1 MRQMKTPHP
10 VQKDQE
16 SGDLL
21 GHIERFFTAH
31 FKDVSRPLRLVCG
44 LSGGSDSM
52 ALFHL
57 LKELAALRPL
67 DLTFVH
73 IDHRWRKESGEQAEL
88 LKKMCAQH
96 KMRYVGH
103 ELPVPQSSKN
113 LEALWRDGRLR
124 IFHQVVKERNASAL
138 VLAHH
143 AGDCVET
150 MLKRIF
156 EGAELSQLG
165 AMDGEV
171 YIGPMRIM
179 RPFLTLEKKQLKK
192 WLAIRHLTHFEDPT
206 NGDPKLWRGF
216 VRTQL
221 FSSVQGALGKEIDA
235 PLMRLW
241 RYAKEL
247 DKMLDSQLM
256 MSSLPHQFGITGIW
270 SEIPNTTSALL
281 LRHFFRKRA
290 ESFESHLPHRAAE
303 RLVDAALAKKSNCTV
318 EFGTC
323 RALVWKNL
331 VFFQSL
337 LAKSDDE
344 ILRLTDGKEHSIGIW
359 RVRASKVP
367 HHLAGISERGWK
379 CVWKGQFTAILK
391 SSSPMLSLPK
401 KGLKLRGKSAT
412 LATWWSK
419 NCVPPPLRSCVPVAM
434 ENGEVIDEWLS
445 ESARLQE
452 TSGDCD
458 DWILN
463 FSALPL
469 PFSRGDDRDKRIE

>member
-1 MRQMKTPHP
+1 MKRPHP
-10 VQKDQE
+10 VQKDPKDD
-16 SGDLL
+16 DLL

-31 FKDVSRPLRLVCG
+31 FDDVSRPLRLVCG

-73 IDHRWRKESGEQAEL
+73 IDHRWREESGEQAEL

-103 ELPVPQSSKN
+103 QLPFPQSSKN
-113 LEALWRDGRLR
+113 LEALWRGERLR
-124 IFHQVVKERNASAL
+124 IFRQVVKERGASAL

-171 YIGPMRIM
+171 YMGQMRIV
-179 RPFLTLEKKQLKK
+179 RPFLSLEKKQLKK
-192 WLAIRHLTHFEDPT
+192 WLAIRHLAHFEDPS
-206 NGDPKLWRGF
+206 NGDSKLWRGF
-216 VRTQL
+216 VRSQL
-221 FSSVQGALGKEIDA
+221 LSSVKGALGKEIDA

-247 DKMLDSQLM
+247 EKMLDSQLM
-256 MSSLPHQFGITGIW
+256 MSSLPQQFGIAGLW
-270 SEIPNTTSALL
+270 SAIPNTTCALL
-281 LRHFFRKRA
+281 LRHFFRKKA
-290 ESFESHLPHRAAE
+290 ESFASHLPRRAAE
-303 RLVDAALAKKSNCTV
+303 RLVDAALAKESNCAV

-331 VFFQSL
+331 VFFESL
-337 LAKSDDE
+337 DLPKFDDE
-344 ILRLTDGKEHSIGIW
+344 ILRLTDGKEHFIGIW
-359 RVRASKVP
+359 RVRASRVP
-367 HHLAGISERGWK
+367 HPFVEISERGWQ
-379 CVWKGQFTAILK
+379 CVWKGQFTAFLK
-391 SSSPMLSLPK
+391 SSTPMLSLPK
-401 KGLKLRGKSAT
+401 KGLKMRGKSAT

-419 NCVPPPLRSCVPVAM
+419 NRVPPPLRSCVPVAI

-445 ESARLQE
+445 ESMRLQE
-452 TSGDCD
+452 PSGGSDG
-458 DWILN
+458 WILN

-469 PFSRGDDRDKRIE
+469 LFSRKDDRDKCIE